1 MDRSRNR
8 SDSYQYNL
16 LESACS
22 PEIINEVP
30 FENGI
35 QSLLNP
41 FGYNEDYLNLKE
53 QLRIAFWRLVDT
65 NLTKRQKEVIH
76 LVASGLTQT
85 EIARKLGVNQSSIT
99 KSLNGNCDYKND
111 RKIYGGAKRRIL
123 KLAEKDREIQEIFAK
138 IKELHSE

>member
-30 FENGI
+30 SDSSI

-41 FGYNEDYLNLKE
+41 FGYNEEFLNLKE
-53 QLRIAFWRLVDT
+53 ELRIAFWRLVDT
-65 NLTKRQKEVIH
+65 KLTKRQKEVIH
-76 LVASGLTQT
+76 LVANGLTQT

-138 IKELHSE
+138 IKELQSE